1 MDSPLAARDAG
12 SPGRGAFDGPK
23 QPMGAPKRDLEDQVD
38 VDGIMAR
45 VQAATSGQSDG
56 GFWKQVEITLFR
68 VSPGTLRA
76 FCDVALTGHE
86 ATQPVPSWA
95 LSDP

>member
-1 MDSPLAARDAG
+1 MDSPLAAREDG
-12 SPGRGAFDGPK
+12 SPSRGAFDGPQK
-23 QPMGAPKRDLEDQVD
+23 QMGVPQRDPEDQVD

-76 FCDVALTGHE
+76 SAMAC
-86 ATQPVPSWA
+86 
-95 LSDP
+95 